1 MLIFW
6 LFSVFPLTS
15 CNSNSG
21 SRSLDDYDVS
31 LPEDCFS
38 DAFQDFQEP
47 YSILY
52 CEVYIGCF
60 GDSGNREN
68 GTQAETIEQ
77 CLEQSCGGLE
87 GEVECILDE
96 ERATGCLE
104 AMASIAND
112 LEGNCPNID
121 DAWFPEDCGM
131 AISCADE

>member
-1 MLIFW
+1 MLRFFLLAIF
-6 LFSVFPLTS
+6 LLAS
-15 CNSNSG
+15 CNSNS
-21 SRSLDDYDVS
+21 STRSFDDYDVS
-31 LPEDCFS
+31 LPEDCLS

-60 GDSGNREN
+60 GFSGNREN
-68 GTQAETIEQ
+68 GTQAETVEQ
-77 CLEQSCGGLE
+77 CLEHSCGGLE
-87 GEVECILDE
+87 GETECILNED
-96 ERATGCLE
+96 RAANCLE

-131 AISCADE
+131 AIDCADY